1 MSDQYLSSRAEGAAI
16 FNLSPLVIARP
27 KAAAIFK
34 TLDSC
39 HREPKARRSALK
51 TQPNRTPLKMTKHK
65 TITPLLTAIAMLA
78 IPGLS
83 HALRCGDDLA
93 NVGDLKQKV
102 LLACGEPVSK
112 EVIGYIDT
120 EKEGD
125 RIRVMKIEEWILYI
139 SDYYYSLVFEGNRL
153 IKIENAGSKK

>member
-1 MSDQYLSSRAEGAAI
+1 M
-16 FNLSPLVIARP
+16 
-27 KAAAIFK
+27 
-34 TLDSC
+34 
-39 HREPKARRSALK
+39 
-51 TQPNRTPLKMTKHK
+51 
-65 TITPLLTAIAMLA
+65 AIAMLA
-78 IPGLS
+78 MPGLS
-83 HALRCGDDLA
+83 HALRCGNDLA